1 LIDVGESSKVKTRIE
16 THDRKDCWEKNCN
29 VTVKYVVYYIEH
41 GKKSSRVDVEQD
53 IRDSYNIPCGE
64 K

>member
-1 LIDVGESSKVKTRIE
+1 MIDVGESSKVKTRIE
-16 THDRKDCWEKNCN
+16 THNRKDYWEKNCN

-53 IRDSYNIPCGE
+53 IRDNYNIPCGE

>member
-1 LIDVGESSKVKTRIE
+1 MIDVGESSKVKTRIE
-16 THDRKDCWEKNCN
+16 THNRKDCWEKNCN

-53 IRDSYNIPCGE
+53 IRDNYNIPCGE